1 MRSSAAV
8 SRVKVSAGGRGVVS
22 HAGMGLLRESADLAG
37 LSAQLTAV
45 LADTYK
51 GPWLHAP
58 GAVLPDLAAAVAD
71 GADCIDGV
79 GRLRG
84 DRTHVFGADGLDD
97 HRPLRPRLPR
107 SRGRGPST
115 SPRAG
120 TRPSIPPGESVRGRD
135 HHVPLPGAARRG
147 PHHPRCPPTT
157 ATHRRHLAVGHHHRD
172 RLAPP
177 TQRLPLTHKTPSRR
191 PERPKPAPGKP
202 AQPGDTGQPNTPHT
216 LTSWRST
223 PFAT

>member
-22 HAGMGLLRESADLAG
+22 HAGMGLLRESADLTG

-51 GPWLHAP
+51 GPWVHAP

-120 TRPSIPPGESVRGRD
+120 TRPSIPPGGIREGPRSPRSATGCCTSR
-135 HHVPLPGAARRG
+135 PASPEEPANYGYASTPPGGG
-147 PHHPRCPPTT
+147 PPASRPPGT
-157 ATHRRHLAVGHHHRD
+157 AYA
-172 RLAPP
+172 
-177 TQRLPLTHKTPSRR
+177 TPSPDAQKPR
-191 PERPKPAPGKP
+191 PADPKDPNRPPESPLNPAT
-202 AQPGDTGQPNTPHT
+202 QDNQTR
-216 LTSWRST
+216 LTR
-223 PFAT
+223 